1 MSVSVTELAEMHG
14 WRHDEKLS
22 FVSRAD
28 GTVALEDVSGNPVQV
43 TEIVYR
49 DLISAGYAKKPGS
62 EIDLDFIPDKKAR
75 RKQQMCL
82 FAVRRDEE
90 LRANGNAPCRAFEI
104 LKEELLAHH
113 HHGPSV
119 PKKFNPKTLS
129 IWKNK
134 LKKGGPGALMP
145 RSDKQ
150 GYPYARH
157 DELYEG
163 FVYDVLEDLYLKSD
177 RISISLAAN
186 KAEDLYRDKCEEL
199 RIEEPNAC
207 AMKSFKSVLATLRA
221 DDVIKARN
229 DTETSRKLRLQ
240 AVFYA
245 RINYPLDLVEID
257 TTPANVHLR
266 DRNGNCIGRP
276 TVSVAVDAATG
287 AALGLRFSL
296 DAPREILTVQTLK
309 DVMSP
314 RDDDFFDRH
323 GIENRIQMNGVPQ
336 ILSCDQGSEN
346 SGEWLPGII
355 AYSGMELGKNCP
367 GCPDKKPFVERFNR
381 ELSRFFESLP
391 GATTSPTMPNKTRTD
406 KAMVEA
412 CMTLEELESET
423 YKWLYDDYFK
433 KVRRLIHSPLR
444 VPESP
449 TDSWKRLVQGMARLP
464 IGPEEIAQIFMVEE
478 EGRKLQH
485 YGIDLRGVQYHSP
498 GLKELIS
505 TLGRKATVDVRY
517 DPTDIRAIAVIH
529 DVAEIENP
537 LIVPAK
543 SKEIAPIS
551 FDDVKRIK
559 TLSPEAKKQDRKARS
574 KAYDIASA
582 AQKLAEDRGTGK
594 ISNVREAKKKERM
607 RQKTAE
613 MKERARTPP
622 LQQTSA
628 MASVNQ
634 PTPRMPVR
642 RRERPPQM
650 DILE

>member
-14 WRHDEKLS
+14 WRRDEKLS

-28 GTVALEDVSGNPVQV
+28 GAVALEDMSGKPVQV

-62 EIDLDFIPDKKAR
+62 ETDLDYIPNKKAR
-75 RKQQMCL
+75 RKQQMSL
-82 FAVRRDEE
+82 FAVRRDED
-90 LRANGNAPCRAFEI
+90 LRANGNAPSRAFAI
-104 LKEELLAHH
+104 LKEELLAHPQ
-113 HHGPSV
+113 HGPSV
-119 PKKFNPKTLS
+119 PKKFNSKTLS
-129 IWKNK
+129 NWKNK
-134 LKKGGPGALMP
+134 LKDGGPGALMP

-150 GYPYARH
+150 GNRYARH

-177 RISISLAAN
+177 RISISQAAI
-186 KAEDLYRDKCEEL
+186 KVEDLYRDKCEEL
-199 RIEEPNAC
+199 GIEPNGC
-207 AMKSFKSVLATLRA
+207 AKKSFMAVLATLRA

-229 DTETSRKLRLQ
+229 DTETSRKMRLQ

-245 RINYPLDLVEID
+245 RVNYPFDLVEID

-266 DRNGNCIGRP
+266 GQDGNWIGRP

-287 AALGLRFSL
+287 AVLGLRFSL

-367 GCPDKKPFVERFNR
+367 GCPDKKPFVERFNG
-381 ELSRFFESLP
+381 ELSRFFETLP
-391 GATTSPTMPNKTRTD
+391 GSTNSPTMTNKTRTD
-406 KAMVEA
+406 KGMVEA

-423 YKWLYDDYFK
+423 YKWLYDVYLK
-433 KVRRLIHSPLR
+433 KVRHLIHSPLR

-449 TDSWKRLVQGMARLP
+449 TDSWNRLVQGMARMP
-464 IGPEEIAQIFMVEE
+464 IGPEEIAQIFMAEE

-485 YGIDLRGVQYHSP
+485 YGIDVRGVQYHSP
-498 GLKELIS
+498 ELKELIS
-505 TLGRKATVDVRY
+505 TLGRKATVGVRY

-529 DVAEIENP
+529 DVAAIENP

-551 FDDVKRIK
+551 YDDVKRIK
-559 TLSPEAKKQDRKARS
+559 TLSPEAKKKDRKARAT
-574 KAYDIASA
+574 AYDIASA
-582 AQKLAEDRGTGK
+582 AQKLAEERGTGK

-607 RQKTAE
+607 RQKAAE
-613 MKERARTPP
+613 MKERASTPP
-622 LQQTSA
+622 LQPTSA